1 MSSAMQRACTKQALL
16 ILAPK
21 RSAYAFTAVV
31 TAVITAAVTVGRID
45 GFTAGCIAACTAGV
59 TAGRM
64 DGLFFATIAFVAA
77 DFLTSRD
84 FFGTDIVISF
94 SVALRA
100 CLGACTNT

>member
-1 MSSAMQRACTKQALL
+1 M
-16 ILAPK
+16 
-21 RSAYAFTAVV
+21 V
-31 TAVITAAVTVGRID
+31 
-45 GFTAGCIAACTAGV
+45 GFTAGA

-77 DFLTSRD
+77 DFLGRRD

-100 CLGACTNT
+100 CLGAGTTA